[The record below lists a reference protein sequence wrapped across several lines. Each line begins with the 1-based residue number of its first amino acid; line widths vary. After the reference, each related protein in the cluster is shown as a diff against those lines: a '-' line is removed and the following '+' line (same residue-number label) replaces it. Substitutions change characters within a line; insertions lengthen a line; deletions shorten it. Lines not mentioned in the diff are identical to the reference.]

1 MSSKDDSVAAF
12 EEYRRLVEGAELSPE
27 ALPGEAFFDESAER
41 EVDAGNAVA
50 VRKPLDINDL
60 QDARAAQAAAE
71 RAPLPIG
78 VLLSGSGTNLQA
90 LIDAIGAGTL
100 NAQIK
105 LVVASRPSAYG
116 LKRAEAAGIQTL
128 TLSKDVY
135 ADPIQADEVIAHEL
149 LAAGCEY
156 VVMAGY
162 MRMVHA
168 PLLATFPNRVINIHP
183 ALLPSFTGAHGIQD
197 AFDRGVKVTG
207 VTVHIANAAYDM
219 GPIIAQ
225 RSLAVEE
232 GWDVE
237 TLEEHIH
244 AIEHVLYPDVV
255 QLLADGRVRVR
266 KDLKVEV
273 RPRG

>member
-1 MSSKDDSVAAF
+1 MSSKD
-12 EEYRRLVEGAELSPE
+12 ELSP
-27 ALPGEAFFDESAER
+27 D
-41 EVDAGNAVA
+41 AVA
-50 VRKPLDINDL
+50 AEVAAVARVSGATDINVL
-60 QDARAAQAAAE
+60 QDIRAAQDAGD

-90 LIDAIGAGTL
+90 LIDAIEAGEL
-100 NAQIK
+100 NAQVK
-105 LVVASRPSAYG
+105 LVVSSRPSAYG
-116 LKRAEAAGIQTL
+116 LKRAETAGIQTL
-128 TLSKDVY
+128 TLSKEIY

-156 VVMAGY
+156 VIMAGY

-183 ALLPSFTGAHGIQD
+183 ALLPSFQGAHGIQD

-225 RSLAVEE
+225 RALAVEE
-232 GWDVE
+232 GWDVD

-244 AIEHVLYPDVV
+244 AIEHVLYPEVV
-255 QLLADGRVRVR
+255 QMLADGRIRVR
-266 KDLKVEV
+266 ENLTVEV
-273 RPRG
+273 R